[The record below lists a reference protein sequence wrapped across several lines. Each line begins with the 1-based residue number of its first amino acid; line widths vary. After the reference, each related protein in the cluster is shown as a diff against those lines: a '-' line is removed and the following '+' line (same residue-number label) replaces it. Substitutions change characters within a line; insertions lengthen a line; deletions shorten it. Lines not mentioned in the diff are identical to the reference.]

1 MAAMISSRRAETGKP
16 SGNSIFS
23 GLATRACSAAGVEG
37 EVALSGSEFV
47 DEFANAFGGE
57 FGNAFGVKG
66 LDKTGDNL
74 GDNPQLSQ
82 PDPAG
87 TLITPTRHVRC
98 F

>member
-16 SGNSIFS
+16 SGNSIVS
-23 GLATRACSAAGVEG
+23 DLATRAGSASVFKGGVEI
-37 EVALSGSEFV
+37 SGRELG
-47 DEFANAFGGE
+47 DEFTGE

-66 LDKTGDNL
+66 LDKTDDNL

-87 TLITPTRHVRC
+87 TTFTPTQHVRC

>member
-1 MAAMISSRRAETGKP
+1 MGGAEFG
-16 SGNSIFS
+16 
-23 GLATRACSAAGVEG
+23 
-37 EVALSGSEFV
+37 
-47 DEFANAFGGE
+47 DEFSGE